1 MCLIQDK
8 SFKQY
13 AQKYAKSEDEFFK
26 EYVPPCMC
34 ERELM
39 IQFLCCF

>member
-26 EYVPPCMC
+26 EYVP
-34 ERELM
+34 L
-39 IQFLCCF
+39 FVLGKS